1 MASCCSTEG
10 SIEQAC
16 PGCGQGGSTVGGAP
30 VRAHVPDAPE
40 GPWQHCATAGC
51 PVVFHIDGHNVTE
64 DDVRARVGGKAH
76 HAPEPVC
83 YCFAHTAESITAD
96 LVANEGRS
104 TVKASIK
111 QAVADGLCACDQ
123 LNPSGACCLGAVNR
137 VVNAATVQASAV
149 ASSM

>member
-1 MASCCSTEG
+1 MASCCSAEDPIG
-10 SIEQAC
+10 RPC
-16 PGCGQGGSTVGGAP
+16 LRCGQGGASVGGAP
-30 VRAHVPDAPE
+30 VRAHVSDAAE

-51 PVVFHIDGHNVTE
+51 PVVFHSDGHEVTE
-64 DDVRARVGGKAH
+64 DDVRARVGGKAQ

-96 LVANEGRS
+96 LVANDGDS

-137 VVNAATVQASAV
+137 VIKAATVQAAV
-149 ASSM
+149 VAPL